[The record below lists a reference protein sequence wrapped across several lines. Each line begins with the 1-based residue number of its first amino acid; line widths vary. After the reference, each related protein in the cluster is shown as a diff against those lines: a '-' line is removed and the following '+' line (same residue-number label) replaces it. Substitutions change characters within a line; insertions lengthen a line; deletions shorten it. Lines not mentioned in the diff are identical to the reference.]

1 VAYIGQFD
9 HLIRADERGR
19 AVQHTRSIVVFDDG
33 LVICPVRIYA
43 DAGRGVGSVF
53 GALRRGGRLARGA
66 PGRGAEQIQASAQV
80 LGSCLAFAPTWP
92 KAQLIPLAVV
102 DRVVLTRPRQ
112 VSELAVC
119 EQGGDPAA
127 AATSTYLGDLSPE
140 QVRGALEPLL
150 GDRLEIR
157 VGV

>member
-1 VAYIGQFD
+1 MAYIGQFD

-19 AVQHTRSIVVFDDG
+19 ALQDTRSIVVFDDG

-43 DAGRGVGSVF
+43 DAARGVGSVV
-53 GALRRGGRLARGA
+53 GALRRGGRPARGA

-92 KAQLIPLAVV
+92 KAHVIPLAVV
-102 DRVVLTRPRQ
+102 DKVVLTRPRQ
-112 VSELAVC
+112 VSELAIY
-119 EQGGDPAA
+119 EQDADAA
-127 AATSTYLGDLSPE
+127 AAAASTYLGNLSPE